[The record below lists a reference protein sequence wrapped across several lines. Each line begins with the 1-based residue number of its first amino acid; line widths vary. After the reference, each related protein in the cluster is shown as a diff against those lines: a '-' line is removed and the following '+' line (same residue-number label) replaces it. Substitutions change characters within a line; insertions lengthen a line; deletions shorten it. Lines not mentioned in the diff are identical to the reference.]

1 MVMGIE
7 NSESGV
13 LNPTIGLPIDSIS
26 SFRCSI
32 RIVLSFFASSC

>member
-1 MVMGIE
+1 MGIE

-13 LNPTIGLPIDSIS
+13 PNPTIGPPIDPIS

-32 RIVLSFFASSC
+32 RIVLSLFASSC